1 MADRKSLGQK
11 KADESRI
18 AISEKRRKPEQLSG
32 PGKESESARKG
43 RWRMMDEGKRYIGI
57 DISKEYLDIAIGGTD
72 RKWRAENNTGG
83 IQRVI
88 KRLKKESPLQVV
100 FEATGGFELEL
111 WSALT
116 EAELEASP
124 VNPRQVR
131 DFAKAKGILAK
142 TDTIDAKVLAEYGQA
157 MEPRVMAFPDT
168 RELKELIARRNQI
181 SAMITSEKNRIQ
193 TVRGV
198 QVRENIMINIKW
210 LEKLLAEIDEDLNK
224 LIKENP
230 EWNERVEILKSTP
243 GVGKVTATTLLAEFP
258 ELGTLNRH
266 EVAALA
272 GVAPLNRDSGRM
284 RGKRTCW
291 GGRASVRKAV
301 YMAALVASR
310 YNPVIRGLYQRL
322 IEAGKPKKVALTACM
337 RKLLIILNAM
347 LKYKTTWQYA

>member
-1 MADRKSLGQK
+1 MADRKSLGQRRPLRAGSPSTE
-11 KADESRI
+11 KAESPNSCQDQTKSPYRQGR
-18 AISEKRRKPEQLSG
+18 ARRRK
-32 PGKESESARKG
+32 
-43 RWRMMDEGKRYIGI
+43 MDKGKRYIGI
-57 DISKEYLDIAIGGTD
+57 DISKEYLDVAVGGTE
-72 RKWRAENNTGG
+72 REWRAENNTGG

-88 KRLKKESPLQVV
+88 KKLKKETAVQVV
-100 FEATGGFELEL
+100 FEATGGCELEL
-111 WSALT
+111 WSKLT
-116 EAELEASP
+116 EAGLDVSP

-142 TDTIDAKVLAEYGQA
+142 TDRIDARVLAEYGRA
-157 MEPRVMAFPDT
+157 MEPRVIAFPDT
-168 RELKELIARRNQI
+168 QELKELISRRNQI

-193 TVRGV
+193 AVRGK
-198 QVRENIMINIKW
+198 QVRESIVANIQW
-210 LEKLLAEIDEDLNK
+210 LEKLLAEIDEDLHK

-230 EWNERVEILKSTP
+230 EWQERVEILKSIP
-243 GVGKVTATTLLAEFP
+243 GVGTVTATTLLAEFP

-291 GGRASVRKAV
+291 GGRATVRKAV
-301 YMAALVASR
+301 YMAALVGSR

-322 IEAGKPKKVALTACM
+322 IVAGKPKKVALTACM

-347 LKYKTTWQYA
+347 LKHKTMWEYA

>member
-1 MADRKSLGQK
+1 
-11 KADESRI
+11 
-18 AISEKRRKPEQLSG
+18 
-32 PGKESESARKG
+32 
-43 RWRMMDEGKRYIGI
+43 MDKGKRYIGI
-57 DISKEYLDIAIGGTD
+57 DISKEYLDIAVSGTD
-72 RKWRAENNTGG
+72 RKWRAENNTIG
-83 IQRVI
+83 IQRAI
-88 KRLKKESPLQVV
+88 KKLKKESSLQVV
-100 FEATGGFELEL
+100 FEATGGYELEL
-111 WSALT
+111 WRALT
-116 EAELEASP
+116 EAGLEASP

-142 TDTIDAKVLAEYGQA
+142 TDTIDAKVLAGYGQA

-168 RELKELIARRNQI
+168 QELKELIARRNQI
-181 SAMITSEKNRIQ
+181 SAMIVSEKNRIQ
-193 TVRGV
+193 AVRGK
-198 QVRENIMINIKW
+198 QVRESIVVNIQW

-224 LIKENP
+224 QIQENP
-230 EWNERVEILKSTP
+230 EWSEKIEILKSTP
-243 GVGKVTATTLLAEFP
+243 GVGKVTATALLAEFP

-291 GGRASVRKAV
+291 GGRATVRRAI

-310 YNPVIRGLYQRL
+310 HNAVIRDLYQRL